1 MSFIG
6 RLVELGIARETT
18 RGVGV
23 SPTFWVPKTTFDFF
37 DRAVKVRSAAG
48 FGTIA
53 GMGNQSLVALKS
65 GEGILESDV
74 YVESFGLFLFAVF
87 GAISTATD
95 TPESGAN
102 THTYTVLN
110 SNQHTTLTLTV
121 LQATLTQKTFE
132 LALIDSFTLTIVP
145 EDVVKLTVAFKSK
158 SSQDTAVHVPSY
170 TAQDK
175 FLGRHVSIKFASVVG
190 SLSAA
195 SATSIKKLVV
205 VFTKNALLDHVIG
218 TVEPED
224 VLNQLFTI
232 RGEVE
237 LNYENDTFHDLQQDG
252 TYRAVRI
259 DMTNTDVFITG
270 TTRPQFTL
278 DLSRVDFEA
287 WEPTR
292 PNDAVSTQT
301 LQFEALYDIVL
312 GNVVNSCT
320 LVNGTSSY

>member
-6 RLVELGIARETT
+6 RLVELGIARESI

-23 SPTFWVPKTTFDFF
+23 SPTFWIPKTTFDFF
-37 DRAVKVRSAAG
+37 DRALKVRSSAG

-53 GMGNQSLVALKS
+53 GMGNQSLVALKH
-65 GEGILESDV
+65 GEGTLEADIF
-74 YVESFGLFLFAVF
+74 VESFGLFLFSVF

-102 THTYTVLN
+102 THTYTVLD
-110 SNQHTTLTLTV
+110 SNQHPPMTLTV

-132 LALIDSFTLTIVP
+132 LAMIDSLTLTIVP
-145 EDVVKLTVAFKSK
+145 DDVVKMTVAFKSK

-175 FLGRHVSIKFASVVG
+175 FVGRHVSIKFASITG
-190 SLSAA
+190 NLTAA
-195 SATSIKKLVV
+195 TATSIKRLVIT
-205 VFTKNALLDHVIG
+205 FTKNAILDHVIG

-237 LNYENDTFHDLQQDG
+237 LNYEDDTFHDLQQDG

-259 DMTNTDVFITG
+259 DFTNIDAFITG

-287 WEPTR
+287 WEPSR
-292 PNDAVSTQT
+292 ANDEVAKQT
-301 LQFEALYDIVL
+301 LQFEALYDITN
-312 GNVVNSCT
+312 GNVVNICT